1 MDRTLR
7 GGCACGAIR
16 YECTSEALL
25 SVLCHCRD
33 CQRSTG
39 SGHAAELGALE
50 SGFSFVNGTPRYYAV
65 IGDSGNTVRRG
76 FCPDCGSPL
85 VADSSGRPGFL
96 AIQAGSLD
104 DPTLFHPTHHV
115 FASSA
120 QPWDHID
127 PRLSAFAKIPDAEQV
142 LTRLME
148 CNVTTKQEA
157 LSAIKEMFKHETVV
171 TEEGAEALL
180 VILCKFGFVTI
191 DDGGVVRFAGA

>member
-1 MDRTLR
+1 MSTTLR
-7 GGCACGAIR
+7 GGCACGGIR
-16 YECTSEALL
+16 YECASEALV

-39 SGHAAELGALE
+39 SGHAAELGALA
-50 SGFSFVNGTPRYYAV
+50 SGFSFVSGTPRYYAV

-115 FASSA
+115 YASSA

-127 PRLSAFAKIPDAEQV
+127 PRLSAFARIPDPEQV
-142 LTRLME
+142 LARLIA
-148 CNVTTKQEA
+148 CNVRTKQEA
-157 LSAIKEMFKHETVV
+157 LSVIKEMFMHETVV
-171 TEEGAEALL
+171 TDEAAEALL
-180 VILCKFGFVTI
+180 VILCKFGFAAI
-191 DDGGVVRFAGA
+191 DDEGCVRIAGA